1 VADPWS
7 SDFAALGEHSR
18 HGLRSLQ
25 ATRASLHKEPKMR
38 FHKAHPALAALIA
51 LVVIGIGAPLAYAFV
66 RDVFVNV
73 DPDKPADQIQ
83 QDVTD
88 QLKAAGVEA
97 NVKAEKPDDG
107 PLKITIESSD
117 EQLGSDLHVK
127 VGSQVVAAQQGRR
140 IEIECHDCDPATQ
153 VLASQAVTTE
163 AVITSIDDDAAVGPA
178 ITKALTDKGFTDVKV
193 TVAPDAITV
202 SVAPPSP

>member
-25 ATRASLHKEPKMR
+25 ATRASLPKEPKMR

-51 LVVIGIGAPLAYAFV
+51 VLVLGITAPLAYAFV
-66 RDVFVNV
+66 RHVLVTV

-88 QLKAAGVEA
+88 QLHAAGVEA
-97 NVKAEKPDDG
+97 NVKAEKPEDG
-107 PLKITIESSD
+107 ALEITIQTSD
-117 EQLGSDLHVK
+117 ENLGSDLHVQ
-127 VGSQVVAAQQGRR
+127 VGTDTVAAQQGRGIR
-140 IEIECHDCDPATQ
+140 IGCENCDPAQ
-153 VLASQAVTTE
+153 AALASQAVS
-163 AVITSIDDDAAVGPA
+163 ADDVIAHIDDDAAIGPA
-178 ITKALTDKGFTDVKV
+178 ITKAMTDKGFTDVRV
-193 TVAPDAITV
+193 TVEPDAITV
-202 SVAPPSP
+202 TVAPPAQ